1 MIADRRRVSAPAGNP
16 DDRNTQENVM
26 PPRTL
31 GFGEFPDARDQD
43 GERRVFFHWPVA
55 ASSTAVAIL
64 IGLSSPAA
72 PAECRIWQLPTKFNA
87 VEDSGAFVVFDLKK
101 GKDAG
106 YDGSVRYT
114 DWKTSREVKGRA
126 TATLTGTKLDITAA
140 WTTATGGGYYTY
152 YKGTISNGSIGGLRT
167 DPLLRVG
174 DKNRDVF
181 WKSKQKATCA
191 ATTKS
196 VVDLTRDRVVAERNR
211 RVREALRPSEA
222 WRPGRRP
229 ATQ

>member
-1 MIADRRRVSAPAGNP
+1 MR
-16 DDRNTQENVM
+16 
-26 PPRTL
+26 PRTL

-43 GERRVFFHWPVA
+43 GERRAFPRFPVA
-55 ASSTAVAIL
+55 AISTVVAIL

-72 PAECRIWQLPTKFNA
+72 AADCRIWQLPAKFNA

-101 GKDAG
+101 GKDSG

-126 TATLTGTKLDITAA
+126 TATLTGAKLDITAA
-140 WTTATGGGYYTY
+140 WTTTTTGGGHYTY

-167 DPLLRVG
+167 DPMLREG

-196 VVDLTRDRVVAERNR
+196 VVDQTRDRVLAERNR

>member
-1 MIADRRRVSAPAGNP
+1 MFSRFSLITTAAALAIWFGPSSSAAIAACQ
-16 DDRNTQENVM
+16 T
-26 PPRTL
+26 
-31 GFGEFPDARDQD
+31 
-43 GERRVFFHWPVA
+43 
-55 ASSTAVAIL
+55 
-64 IGLSSPAA
+64 
-72 PAECRIWQLPTKFNA
+72 WQLPAEFNA
-87 VEDSGAFVVFDLKK
+87 VEDSGAFVVFSLKK
-101 GKDAG
+101 GKDSG
-106 YDGSVRYT
+106 YDGLVRYT
-114 DWKTSREVKGRA
+114 DWKTYREVKGRA
-126 TATLTGTKLDITAA
+126 TAILTGAKLDITAA
-140 WTTATGGGYYTY
+140 WTTTPTGGGHYTY

-167 DPLLRVG
+167 DPTLRKG

-196 VVDLTRDRVVAERNR
+196 VVDRTRDRVLAERNK